1 MRSRKAAARPTM
13 AERQPFYDT
22 ANELIKQHVPMIP
35 VAHGGNAAAYKADVE
50 GAYASDIGAEQFGLM
65 NPGGRDTLVWM
76 QNAEPIGLY
85 CADETDGETLR
96 ACEQILQSL
105 LAYEPG
111 TGKVIPS
118 LATEFT
124 ASDDLTEWVF
134 TLRDGVTFSN
144 GATLDANDVV
154 KSYVVQWDAAD
165 PLHVGRDW

>member
-1 MRSRKAAARPTM
+1 MTL
-13 AERQPFYDT
+13 

-76 QNAEPIGLY
+76 QNGEPIGLY

-118 LATEFT
+118 LATEYT
-124 ASDDLTEWVF
+124 ASDDLTEWTF

-144 GATLDANDVV
+144 GAALDANDVV

-165 PLHVGRDW
+165 PLHVGRTGDFTYFSGLFGDS